1 MPDERR
7 FGRRADG
14 PTGRRRA
21 VRERVDLN
29 VSLYS
34 VDQSRVALLID
45 VSKVG
50 CRLGGSG
57 LPPVGRDVLVKLGGI
72 ELYGQIVWKGDCERG
87 VVFDVPMNDADVEDL
102 RVALARARGTDLAG
116 PNIISPGGRR
126 KE

>member
-57 LPPVGRDVLVKLGGI
+57 LPPVGRDVLVKVGGI
-72 ELYGQIVWKGDCERG
+72 ELYGQIVWKGDGERG
-87 VVFDVPMNDADVEDL
+87 VMFDAPMSDTDVEDL
-102 RVALARARGTDLAG
+102 REALPRAHGTDVASRD
-116 PNIISPGGRR
+116 IIPPGGRR
-126 KE
+126 TE